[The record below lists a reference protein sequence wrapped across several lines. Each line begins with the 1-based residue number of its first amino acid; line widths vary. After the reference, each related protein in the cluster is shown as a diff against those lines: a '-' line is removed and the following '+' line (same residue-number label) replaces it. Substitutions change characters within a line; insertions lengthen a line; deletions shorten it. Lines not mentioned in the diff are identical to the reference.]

1 MKVLVC
7 GIGSI
12 GQRHFKNLR
21 ALGHQ
26 LAIFRSRRTSNPFIE
41 NFLMQQKKSGKPIR
55 VFFNLKKALRI
66 FNPDAVFV
74 TNPSSQHIKTALV
87 AARHGCHIFIEK
99 PISHNLSGL
108 DELQKIAKQ
117 KKLKVMVGY
126 NFRFHPLLR
135 RMKQMLDKGSI
146 GLPLATNA
154 VVGENV
160 ADWHP
165 WEDYRQSY
173 AVNKSG
179 GGGAILCFSHDI
191 DYLYWFLGMPK
202 IIAAAGGKLTPLS
215 GDTEDM
221 VKTLL
226 EFPKGVIASLHL
238 DFWQRPHVHWFELL
252 GTKGKLGLDYEAGT
266 LTWWVHNSKKKRV
279 FKTPANFE
287 RNTMFIDEA
296 KHFIKAVKNNH
307 QPLITFKQGIDVLR
321 IALWVKKALR

>member
-1 MKVLVC
+1 MKFLIC

-12 GQRHFKNLR
+12 GQRHYKNLR
-21 ALGHQ
+21 TLGHE
-26 LAIFRSRRTSNPFIE
+26 LAICRSRRTSNPFIE
-41 NFLMQQKKSGKPIR
+41 NFFEQQKKSSQPIR

-74 TNPSSQHIKTALV
+74 TNPSSQHVKTALA
-87 AARHGCHIFIEK
+87 AARHGCHLFIEK
-99 PISHNLSGL
+99 PASHNLSGL

-126 NFRFHPLLR
+126 NLRFHPLLR
-135 RMKQMLDKGSI
+135 RMKQMLDKSSI
-146 GLPLATNA
+146 GLPLAANA

-165 WEDYRQSY
+165 WEDYRKSY

-226 EFPKGVIASLHL
+226 QFPKGVIASLHL
-238 DFWQRPHVHWFELL
+238 DFWQRPRVHWFELL
-252 GTKGKLGLDYEAGT
+252 GTKGKLMLDYEAGT
-266 LTWWVHNSKKKRV
+266 LTWWPHNAKRKRV
-279 FKTPANFE
+279 FKTPSGFE
-287 RNTMFIDEA
+287 RNTMFIDEV
-296 KHFIKAVKNNH
+296 KHFIKAVKNN
-307 QPLITFKQGIDVLR
+307 QEPLITLKQGIDVLR
-321 IALWVKKALR
+321 IALRVKKTLR